1 MYSAL
6 GCDLAAWRLAA
17 YPWRSGPELYL
28 RNGKRYQRN
37 SNGYPDIFD
46 HAHFKGVTPTM
57 PDVSRLL
64 KINMAAVKPEVHC
77 ISGTGRD
84 INEIPTAT
92 PTFSTTPTSREL
104 LPQCPMLAGY
114 LKSIWRP
121 SNRFVDC
128 ISELYQQSQSVI

>member
-1 MYSAL
+1 MYQEQSSSPL
-6 GCDLAAWRLAA
+6 GHGRHLLIQCIVNAIRNSLRILKCDLAAWRLAA

-64 KINMAAVKPEVHC
+64 KINMAAVKPEV
-77 ISGTGRD
+77 
-84 INEIPTAT
+84 
-92 PTFSTTPTSREL
+92 
-104 LPQCPMLAGY
+104 
-114 LKSIWRP
+114 
-121 SNRFVDC
+121 DC
-128 ISELYQQSQSVI
+128 IMTSLSFCVAFMDRKWV